1 MSFLVPLNV
10 TLSGVLMVP
19 GTSVQIMFKIPKKHS
34 IMLLVAA
41 DKSTEQAIELA
52 VLSIMVP
59 SRQVPQLDT
68 MLYFRDE
75 QLESTLVQLKT
86 SRLRLMS
93 TN

>member
-1 MSFLVPLNV
+1 
-10 TLSGVLMVP
+10 
-19 GTSVQIMFKIPKKHS
+19 MFKIPKEHS

-75 QLESTLVQLKT
+75 QLESTVVQLKT
-86 SRLRLMS
+86 SCLGLMS
-93 TN
+93 TNWMFEGGGGGSKNEIHSNKLNN

>member
-1 MSFLVPLNV
+1 
-10 TLSGVLMVP
+10 
-19 GTSVQIMFKIPKKHS
+19 
-34 IMLLVAA
+34 MLLVAA

-52 VLSIMVP
+52 VFSIMAP

-86 SRLRLMS
+86 SRLGFMS